1 MYFFK
6 QIKKFKKFFKILFFI
21 FILFCNFN
29 LFQKYKIFFINIY
42 SIYQTKKLEN
52 YLNFLNN
59 DQSKDIKSFKI
70 SNFPKISI
78 ISPVYNRERY
88 ISRFIR
94 SIQYQNFYN
103 FEIIFV
109 NDCSVDNSVKIIEN
123 FRKKDKRIKLINFK
137 KNRGTFIT
145 RNIGVL
151 FSKGKYIILPDPDD
165 IITKNILSI
174 CYKQCEKYKYEIIKF
189 ILYYGNKK
197 IFKNI
202 NILNEEKPI
211 YQPELSTNIFY
222 IDNELIRTDFSL
234 CNKFM
239 KKEVYIKTI
248 NFINNFYLNLYII
261 TFEDQILNFMLYQT
275 AKSFYY
281 LKVVGYYYIKSS
293 ISITNNLKKISELNN
308 KFLFIYLK
316 FLFEYSKNKKY
327 DKDMCNLL
335 ITSLT
340 HNLNNLQFS
349 SLDINNYNFYINIIE
364 MYINNDFITYDN
376 KNILNNLKIQL
387 KKIFK

>member
-1 MYFFK
+1 
-6 QIKKFKKFFKILFFI
+6 
-21 FILFCNFN
+21 
-29 LFQKYKIFFINIY
+29 
-42 SIYQTKKLEN
+42 
-52 YLNFLNN
+52 
-59 DQSKDIKSFKI
+59 
-70 SNFPKISI
+70 
-78 ISPVYNRERY
+78 
-88 ISRFIR
+88 
-94 SIQYQNFYN
+94 
-103 FEIIFV
+103 
-109 NDCSVDNSVKIIEN
+109 
-123 FRKKDKRIKLINFK
+123 
-137 KNRGTFIT
+137 
-145 RNIGVL
+145 
-151 FSKGKYIILPDPDD
+151 
-165 IITKNILSI
+165 
-174 CYKQCEKYKYEIIKF
+174 
-189 ILYYGNKK
+189 
-197 IFKNI
+197 
-202 NILNEEKPI
+202 
-211 YQPELSTNIFY
+211 
-222 IDNELIRTDFSL
+222 
-234 CNKFM
+234 
-239 KKEVYIKTI
+239 
-248 NFINNFYLNLYII
+248 
-261 TFEDQILNFMLYQT
+261 MLYQT